1 MYGNK
6 IVQDS
11 TLKSVFP
18 RELGNRNCIYLI
30 YKTFILSDNIA
41 KKYHEMFLLNVDF
54 FFQGNFDALDFS
66 SLSEAIGAYRKR

>member
-6 IVQDS
+6 MVQDS
-11 TLKSVFP
+11 TLKCVFP

-54 FFQGNFDALDFS
+54 FFKGTLTP
-66 SLSEAIGAYRKR
+66 

>member
-6 IVQDS
+6 MVQDS

-54 FFQGNFDALDFS
+54 FLGNFDALDFS